1 MYNSSNRAVSIDS
14 VKPLLSSQNS
24 TVSVVVGLGGN
35 TDVRAGALEVGP
47 LPLNWL
53 LLKVLPAVCLLVICL
68 SNANLMTVGLG
79 VAVG

>member
-14 VKPLLSSQNS
+14 VKPLLSSQ
-24 TVSVVVGLGGN
+24 TLLYWPCVDLGGG
-35 TDVRAGALEVGP
+35 TDVRAGALKVGP

-53 LLKVLPAVCLLVICL
+53 LLEVLPAVYLLVICL
-68 SNANLMTVGLG
+68 SNASLITAGLG